1 MGVEIHLKP
10 IAVNLKLSSV
20 VRSDQ
25 KRKSKEKMKMF
36 YINLCLVM
44 VAYTAAK
51 EETRI
56 SSGANRVQDKENL
69 VPVERLVLRVTERS
83 VKARG
88 HEQALG
94 PAQRVITK
102 GYHRVPA
109 NQLEKL
115 NAQLEKELRQKQA
128 EKIVKKAEKY
138 GRQDKEEAEARKKA
152 GKH

>member
-51 EETRI
+51 EETGI

-109 NQLEKL
+109 WGQRPENQKRRTTTTTTTTTTRTTTTTT
-115 NAQLEKELRQKQA
+115 KQK
-128 EKIVKKAEKY
+128 
-138 GRQDKEEAEARKKA
+138 RKP
-152 GKH
+152 